1 MVEIQPQS
9 SDCERSRAPS
19 SRRRWRTI
27 VAAAAVAGLY
37 LGAHAQ
43 AGVTPDMQR
52 AVRAATFEVV
62 LPKPAH
68 DPLSY
73 EKPLPLELIPYQQ
86 RTDRYRQVGTA
97 FAVGPDTYVTAAHVL
112 EAAVDSQYGD
122 PALRG
127 ADGKVYPIAGIVK
140 FSADEDYAVF
150 TVAGAPAPAQL
161 AVDRS
166 PQVNQP
172 VFAVGNALGE
182 GIVVRSGLF
191 TSQTPEAQDGR
202 WQWIRFSAAASPGNS
217 GGPLLDAL
225 GKVIGI
231 VIAKSPDENLNYAL
245 PIGLALD
252 VPEEAR
258 FDRRFVI
265 TLPFMQG
272 FTVATLKDQF
282 ALPLAWSAFERAY
295 QRVVVQHEEQALDQ
309 FNTAHADTLFPKGAG
324 SDDILYSTV
333 GPEPAVG
340 LIIQQDNGEWMLT
353 QPSFQTT
360 YLPGNGKVSVA
371 TTVGVTLLRLERAD
385 AASDDAFYA
394 DSRAFMDLALQGMV
408 IRRQVGPVPVRV
420 TSLGP
425 ALSDTLWADRYGR
438 KWQQRVW
445 PLPYLDSYVVA
456 LLLPTPDGYLG
467 LIRYSPSADVQESES
482 GLRLLAGQVN
492 LVYEGTLAQW
502 SAFLQRRALLPDAL
516 AEVSLTTAP
525 QWSLRTPRFQMSV
538 PPALVKLD
546 EHSRLSL
553 AMTYAAQEP
562 RASWQV
568 GGAWWYRSAEKRSY
582 VGLWRQPRPP
592 AAAREALQ
600 FAYTDMQRRLSPFNG
615 QPIRVAPD
623 EFTSTTVLQAA
634 GNSQGSASAGVLY
647 GLTIGFGSDVS
658 VADIGPKEMLAVEA
672 TQIFEHGVGADV
684 PKSSPGPDFPSQL
697 TGDLER
703 WQRIFA
709 AQDAQYGTDL
719 RGRTIS
725 QDFHDYIV
733 VPARQAMSSP
743 TPEAMHAQ
751 SSAAA
756 VGIPALFEQMSQRFR
771 VLELYWR
778 AVSSAMNNRDLWPSF
793 LSNNHM
799 PATTPHDSSVMAAM
813 AALRQELAGTDPNPQ
828 WAKLASALT
837 EAYVA
842 ERKRLVMTYRGTDAE
857 PMQPRTSPCPAPA
870 ASTSGHFLP
879 AMAHMSSLSEY
890 YPISMRRAGVEGTV
904 MLRVHIDPTG
914 CVTAV
919 GIVASSGSDELDE
932 AARRWAE
939 DTSYLPGE
947 RDGHA
952 IQYLGRQP
960 INFSLHSTSQ

>member
-1 MVEIQPQS
+1 VVGIRPQS
-9 SDCERSRAPS
+9 SEWDRESARL
-19 SRRRWRTI
+19 RRKRRLGIPATAAL
-27 VAAAAVAGLY
+27 VALS
-37 LGAHAQ
+37 LGARVQ

-73 EKPLPLELIPYQQ
+73 EKPLPFELIPYQQ
-86 RTDRYRQVGTA
+86 RTDKYRQVGTA

-127 ADGKVYPIAGIVK
+127 ADGKVYPIASIVR

-150 TVAGAPAPAQL
+150 TLAGAPAPAQL

-166 PQVNQP
+166 PRLDEP
-172 VFAVGNALGE
+172 VFTVGNALGE

-245 PIGLALD
+245 PIGIALD
-252 VPEEAR
+252 APNKAL
-258 FDRRFVI
+258 FDKRFVV

-272 FTVATLKDQF
+272 YTIATLKDGF
-282 ALPLAWSAFERAY
+282 ALPLTWSAFERTY
-295 QRVVVQHEEQALDQ
+295 QRVVVQHGDQALDQ
-309 FNTAHADTLFPKGAG
+309 FIAAHADTLFPKGDG

-333 GPEPAVG
+333 GPEPAVSV
-340 LIIQQDNGEWMLT
+340 IIQQDNGEWTLT
-353 QPSFQTT
+353 RPSFQPT

-371 TTVGVTLLRLERAD
+371 SAAGVTLLRVVRAD
-385 AASDDAFYA
+385 TASDDAFYA
-394 DSRAFMDLALQGMV
+394 DSRAFMDVALKGLV

-425 ALSDTLWADRYGR
+425 ALSDTLWTDRYGR

-445 PLPYLDSYVVA
+445 PLTYLDSYLIA
-456 LLLPTPDGYLG
+456 LLLPTPDGYVG
-467 LIRYSPSADVQESES
+467 LVHYSPSANVQETES
-482 GLRLLAGQVN
+482 ALRLLADQVN
-492 LVYEGTLAQW
+492 LVYQGTLAQW

-516 AEVSLTTAP
+516 AQVSLTTAP
-525 QWSLRTPRFQMSV
+525 DWALRTPRFQMSV

-546 EHSRLSL
+546 EHSRLYL
-553 AMTYAAQEP
+553 AMTYTAREP
-562 RASWQV
+562 RPSWQV
-568 GGAWWYRSAEKRSY
+568 AGAWWYRSAEKRSY
-582 VGLWRQPRPP
+582 VGLWRQPLPP
-592 AAAREALQ
+592 ATARQSLR

-623 EFTSTTVLQAA
+623 EFTSTTVLQAP
-634 GNSQGSASAGVLY
+634 GSSQGTASAGVLY
-647 GLTIGFGSDVS
+647 GLTIGFGSDLS
-658 VADIGPKEMLAVEA
+658 VADIGPKELLAVA
-672 TQIFEHGVGADV
+672 STRILEHGIGADM
-684 PKSSPGPDFPSQL
+684 PKTSPGPDFESQL
-697 TGDLER
+697 TGELDR

-733 VPARQAMSSP
+733 VPAREAMSSP
-743 TPEAMHAQ
+743 PSEAAHAQ
-751 SSAAA
+751 SAAA
-756 VGIPALFEQMSQRFR
+756 PNGIPDLFGQMSQRFH

-778 AVSSAMNNRDLWPSF
+778 AVSATMHNRDLWPSF
-793 LSNNHM
+793 LAHNHL
-799 PATTPHDSSVMAAM
+799 PATTPHDASVLAAT
-813 AALRQELAGTDPNPQ
+813 AALRQELAGNDPNPT
-828 WAKLASALT
+828 WAKLANTLT
-837 EAYVA
+837 EAYVD
-842 ERKRLVMTYRGTDAE
+842 ERKSLALRHTGQDAD
-857 PMQPRTSPCPAPA
+857 PMQPRATPCPAPA
-870 ASTSGHFLP
+870 NSTSGHFLP
-879 AMAHMSSLSEY
+879 AMAHMSSLSDY

-904 MLRVHIDPTG
+904 VLRVHIDPTG
-914 CVTAV
+914 CVIAV
-919 GIVASSGSDELDE
+919 GIAVSSGSDELDR

-952 IQYLGRQP
+952 IQYNGRQP
-960 INFSLHSTSQ
+960 VNFSLN